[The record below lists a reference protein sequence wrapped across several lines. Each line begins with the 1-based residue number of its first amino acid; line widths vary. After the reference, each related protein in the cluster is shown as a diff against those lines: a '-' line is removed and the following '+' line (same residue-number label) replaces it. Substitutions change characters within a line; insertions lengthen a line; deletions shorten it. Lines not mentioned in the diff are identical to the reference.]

1 MESALPY
8 RSKGRRNSEGEIMK
22 FILRVLAVVAL
33 LLGAVLPAHAV
44 AARCLPSQEGLIE
57 TAAPDLATLLPA
69 SREIPGWS
77 LDGEPLAYEAENLWE
92 YIDGSAENFL
102 AFDFLRMVTQGYAS
116 EAQKGLKVEIYEL
129 SSPLMAY
136 GIYAQMR
143 SPGLAFHEIGNEA
156 FADEYTVNFWKDR
169 YFVRVAVF
177 EKSDELS
184 AALKV
189 FASAIAAKIQR
200 AGTLPP
206 ESCAFAD
213 EGLVPKSTGYL
224 TKGVLGREQ
233 FPPSFV
239 ASYRVGDE
247 QAKLYLSTLADSAA
261 ARDTLG
267 WYISKL
273 QSFQATAAGSSGEYI
288 QGLGKDPYQ
297 GDVIAF
303 QFGKWFGVLAGL
315 KNPAERGAEI
325 VRKTVE
331 RLKAL
336 DADRTEAPAR
346 DRAKPPEPAK
356 K

>member
-1 MESALPY
+1 
-8 RSKGRRNSEGEIMK
+8 MK
-22 FILRVLAVVAL
+22 FVLRTLVAWALVISAVR
-33 LLGAVLPAHAV
+33 PAGAV
-44 AARCLPSQEGLIE
+44 AATCLPSQEGLIE
-57 TAAPDLATLLPA
+57 TAAPDLAKLLPA
-69 SREIPGWS
+69 TSEIPGWQ
-77 LDGEPLAYEAENLWE
+77 LDGEPFGYNDENLWE

-102 AFDFLRMVTQGYAS
+102 AFGFRRMITQGYMTQ
-116 EAQKGLKVEIYEL
+116 AQQGLKVEIYEH

-143 SPGLAFHEIGNEA
+143 SPGLAFHEIGSEA
-156 FADEYTVNFWKDR
+156 FADDYTMNFWKDR

-184 AALKV
+184 AALKA
-189 FASAIAAKIQR
+189 FASAIAARIKE

-213 EGLVPKSTGYL
+213 EGLVPKSTCYL
-224 TKGVLGREQ
+224 TQGVLGREQ
-233 FPPSFV
+233 FPPAFT
-239 ASYRVGDE
+239 ASYRIGDE

-261 ARDTLG
+261 ARDTLE

-273 QSFQATAAGSSGEYI
+273 QSFQATAAGSNGEYI

-315 KNPAERGAEI
+315 KSPAERGAEV

-331 RLKAL
+331 KLKAL
-336 DADRTEAPAR
+336 DTDRSKAPAVE
-346 DRAKPPEPAK
+346 RAKPLEPAK
-356 K
+356 Q